1 MGCLSAS
8 LGVYSTNFAKIL
20 RSTWIWVLALSV
32 VLGLAT
38 FVSPLAVLGANSMGQ
53 FAGTIAAGCMIAVAS
68 VVLDSVV
75 KSNVVVMLNDEKRGV
90 AFRKMLKVD
99 VFSIVLFAVCL
110 MVFAGSTYLLM
121 SIESVRTLPASTF
134 TVMLLAVYLCL
145 FMLLALL
152 ASPYIY
158 SVSKYIF
165 NKETKFK
172 NLVGSD
178 YAKGYK
184 KLGFVFSILLLLIL
198 VGALVMRLIFALRS
212 PANNSSEILFQVIPF
227 LPNIRALQPRLAAS
241 CASVSLSPITYDP
254 AISYI
259 GLSMYSF
266 SIPVPGLRMGELSS
280 GKCRSICW
288 ALNTMPSPSRV
299 CIIKLCTG

>member
-20 RSTWIWVLALSV
+20 RCTWIWVLALSV

-38 FVSPLAVLGANSMGQ
+38 FVSPLAVLGANGMGQ
-53 FAGTIAAGCMIAVAS
+53 FAGTIAAGCLVAVAG

-99 VFSIVLFAVCL
+99 VFSILLFAVCL
-110 MVFAGSTYLLM
+110 IVFAGTTYLLV
-121 SIESVRTLPASTF
+121 SIESLRALPASTF
-134 TVMLLAVYLCL
+134 TVMLLAVYMCL
-145 FMLLALL
+145 FMLLTLL
-152 ASPYIY
+152 TSPYIY

-172 NLVGSD
+172 NLLGCD

-198 VGALVMRLIFALRS
+198 VGAIVCA
-212 PANNSSEILFQVIPF
+212 F
-227 LPNIRALQPRLAAS
+227 LCLPGIVTNAAS
-241 CASVSLSPITYDP
+241 NIDTMGVMQGDETSIPAYFGWLNFLATTISSFIMQYVYLWGILVFVYAYGNVEASVSSPK
-254 AISYI
+254 
-259 GLSMYSF
+259 
-266 SIPVPGLRMGELSS
+266 E
-280 GKCRSICW
+280 
-288 ALNTMPSPSRV
+288 
-299 CIIKLCTG
+299 

>member
-38 FVSPLAVLGANSMGQ
+38 FVSPLAVLGANGMGQ
-53 FAGTIAAGCMIAVAS
+53 FAGTIAAGIAVAS

-75 KSNVVVMLNDEKRGV
+75 KSNVVVMLKDEKRGV

-152 ASPYIY
+152 VSPYIY

-198 VGALVMRLIFALRS
+198 VGAMVCA
-212 PANNSSEILFQVIPF
+212 F
-227 LPNIRALQPRLAAS
+227 LCLPGIVTNAAS
-241 CASVSLSPITYDP
+241 NIDTMGVMQGDESGIPTYFGWLNFLATTISTFIMQYVYLWGVFVFVYAYGNVEASVSNPK
-254 AISYI
+254 
-259 GLSMYSF
+259 
-266 SIPVPGLRMGELSS
+266 E
-280 GKCRSICW
+280 
-288 ALNTMPSPSRV
+288 
-299 CIIKLCTG
+299 

>member
-38 FVSPLAVLGANSMGQ
+38 FVSPLAVLGANGMGQ
-53 FAGTIAAGCMIAVAS
+53 FAGSIAAGCLIAVAS

-99 VFSIVLFAVCL
+99 VFSIVLFAVYL

-121 SIESVRTLPASTF
+121 SIESVRTLPVSTF

-152 ASPYIY
+152 VSPYIY

-165 NKETKFK
+165 NKDTKFK

-184 KLGFVFSILLLLIL
+184 KLGFVFSILLLLTL
-198 VGALVMRLIFALRS
+198 VGAIVCA
-212 PANNSSEILFQVIPF
+212 F
-227 LPNIRALQPRLAAS
+227 LCLPGIVTNAAS
-241 CASVSLSPITYDP
+241 NIDTMGVMQGDETGIPTYFGWLNFLATTISTFIMQYVYLWGVFVFVYAYGNVESSVSTPK
-254 AISYI
+254 
-259 GLSMYSF
+259 
-266 SIPVPGLRMGELSS
+266 E
-280 GKCRSICW
+280 
-288 ALNTMPSPSRV
+288 
-299 CIIKLCTG
+299 

>member
-38 FVSPLAVLGANSMGQ
+38 FVSPLAVLGANGMGQ
-53 FAGTIAAGCMIAVAS
+53 FAGTIAAGCLIAVAS

-90 AFRKMLKVD
+90 AFKKMLKVD

-165 NKETKFK
+165 NKDTKFK
-172 NLVGSD
+172 NLVGCD

-184 KLGFVFSILLLLIL
+184 KLGFVFSILLLIL
-198 VGALVMRLIFALRS
+198 VGAMVCA
-212 PANNSSEILFQVIPF
+212 F
-227 LPNIRALQPRLAAS
+227 LCLPGIVTNAAS
-241 CASVSLSPITYDP
+241 NIDTMGVMQGDETGIPTYFGWLNFLATTISTFIMQYVYLWGVFVFVYAYGNVEASVSNPK
-254 AISYI
+254 
-259 GLSMYSF
+259 
-266 SIPVPGLRMGELSS
+266 E
-280 GKCRSICW
+280 
-288 ALNTMPSPSRV
+288 
-299 CIIKLCTG
+299 

>member
-1 MGCLSAS
+1 M
-8 LGVYSTNFAKIL
+8 
-20 RSTWIWVLALSV
+20 LALSV

-38 FVSPLAVLGANSMGQ
+38 FVSPLAVLGANGIGQ
-53 FAGTIAAGCMIAVAS
+53 FAGTIAAGCLVAVAG
-68 VVLDSVV
+68 VVLDSFV

-99 VFSIVLFAVCL
+99 VFAIVLFAVCL
-110 MVFAGSTYLLM
+110 MVFAGSTYLLV
-121 SIESVRTLPASTF
+121 SIESVRALPASTF

-165 NKETKFK
+165 NKDTKFK
-172 NLVGSD
+172 NLVGCD

-198 VGALVMRLIFALRS
+198 VGAIVCA
-212 PANNSSEILFQVIPF
+212 F
-227 LPNIRALQPRLAAS
+227 LCLPGIVTNAAS
-241 CASVSLSPITYDP
+241 NIDTMGVMQGDETGIPTYFGWLNFLATTISTFIIQYVCLWGVFVFVYAYGNVEASVSSPK
-254 AISYI
+254 
-259 GLSMYSF
+259 
-266 SIPVPGLRMGELSS
+266 E
-280 GKCRSICW
+280 
-288 ALNTMPSPSRV
+288 
-299 CIIKLCTG
+299 

>member
-38 FVSPLAVLGANSMGQ
+38 FVSPLSVLGANSMGQ

-90 AFRKMLKVD
+90 AFKKMLKVD

-121 SIESVRTLPASTF
+121 SIESVRALPASTF

-165 NKETKFK
+165 NKDTKFK

-198 VGALVMRLIFALRS
+198 VGAMVCA
-212 PANNSSEILFQVIPF
+212 F
-227 LPNIRALQPRLAAS
+227 LCLPGIVTNAAS
-241 CASVSLSPITYDP
+241 NIDTMGVMQGDESGIPTYFGWLNFLATTISTFIMQYVYLWGVFVFVYAYGNVESSVSNPK
-254 AISYI
+254 
-259 GLSMYSF
+259 
-266 SIPVPGLRMGELSS
+266 E
-280 GKCRSICW
+280 
-288 ALNTMPSPSRV
+288 
-299 CIIKLCTG
+299 

>member
-1 MGCLSAS
+1 MINDIFKNRSCLGCLSAS

-38 FVSPLAVLGANSMGQ
+38 FVSPLAVLGANGMGQ
-53 FAGTIAAGCMIAVAS
+53 FVGTIVAVCLIAVAS

-75 KSNVVVMLNDEKRGV
+75 KSNVVVMLNDENRGV

-99 VFSIVLFAVCL
+99 VFAIVLFAVCL
-110 MVFAGSTYLLM
+110 MVFACSTYLLV
-121 SIESVRTLPASTF
+121 SIESVRALPASTF

-165 NKETKFK
+165 NKDTKFK
-172 NLVGSD
+172 NLVGCD

-198 VGALVMRLIFALRS
+198 VGAIVCA
-212 PANNSSEILFQVIPF
+212 F
-227 LPNIRALQPRLAAS
+227 LCLPGIVTNAAS
-241 CASVSLSPITYDP
+241 NIDTMGVMQGDETGIPTYFGWLNFLATTISTFIIQYVCLWGVFVFVYAYGNVEASVSSP
-254 AISYI
+254 
-259 GLSMYSF
+259 
-266 SIPVPGLRMGELSS
+266 
-280 GKCRSICW
+280 K
-288 ALNTMPSPSRV
+288 
-299 CIIKLCTG
+299 

>member
-1 MGCLSAS
+1 M
-8 LGVYSTNFAKIL
+8 
-20 RSTWIWVLALSV
+20 LALSV

-38 FVSPLAVLGANSMGQ
+38 FVSPLAVLGANSVGQ
-53 FAGTIAAGCMIAVAS
+53 FAGTIAAGCLVAVAS

-90 AFRKMLKVD
+90 AFKKMLKVD

-165 NKETKFK
+165 NKDTKFK

-198 VGALVMRLIFALRS
+198 VGAMVCA
-212 PANNSSEILFQVIPF
+212 F
-227 LPNIRALQPRLAAS
+227 LCLPGIVTNAAS
-241 CASVSLSPITYDP
+241 NIDTMGVMQGDESGIPTYFGWLNFLATTISTFIMQYVYLWGVFVFVYAYGNVESSVSNPK
-254 AISYI
+254 
-259 GLSMYSF
+259 
-266 SIPVPGLRMGELSS
+266 E
-280 GKCRSICW
+280 
-288 ALNTMPSPSRV
+288 
-299 CIIKLCTG
+299 

>member
-1 MGCLSAS
+1 MINDIFKNRSCLGCLSAS

-20 RSTWIWVLALSV
+20 RSTWIWVFALSV

-38 FVSPLAVLGANSMGQ
+38 FVSPLAVLGSNSMGQ
-53 FAGTIAAGCMIAVAS
+53 FAGTIAVGCLIAVAS

-110 MVFAGSTYLLM
+110 MVFAGFTYLLM

-152 ASPYIY
+152 VSPYIY

-165 NKETKFK
+165 NKDAKFK

-198 VGALVMRLIFALRS
+198 VGAMVCA
-212 PANNSSEILFQVIPF
+212 F
-227 LPNIRALQPRLAAS
+227 LCLPGIVTNAAS
-241 CASVSLSPITYDP
+241 NIDTMGVMQGDESGIPTYFGWLNFLATTISTFIMQYVYLWGVFVFVYAYGNVEASVSNPK
-254 AISYI
+254 
-259 GLSMYSF
+259 
-266 SIPVPGLRMGELSS
+266 E
-280 GKCRSICW
+280 
-288 ALNTMPSPSRV
+288 
-299 CIIKLCTG
+299 

>member
-20 RSTWIWVLALSV
+20 RCTWIWVLALSV

-38 FVSPLAVLGANSMGQ
+38 FVSPLAVLGANGIGQ
-53 FAGTIAAGCMIAVAS
+53 FAGTIAAGCLVAVAG
-68 VVLDSVV
+68 VVLDSFV

-99 VFSIVLFAVCL
+99 VFSIVLFAVYL

-165 NKETKFK
+165 NKDTKFK
-172 NLVGSD
+172 NLVGAIVCAFLCLPGIVTNAASNID
-178 YAKGYK
+178 TMGVMQGDESGIPTYFGWLNFLATTISTFIMQYVCLWGV
-184 KLGFVFSILLLLIL
+184 FVF
-198 VGALVMRLIFALRS
+198 VYAYGNV
-212 PANNSSEILFQVIPF
+212 E
-227 LPNIRALQPRLAAS
+227 AS
-241 CASVSLSPITYDP
+241 MSNP
-254 AISYI
+254 
-259 GLSMYSF
+259 
-266 SIPVPGLRMGELSS
+266 
-280 GKCRSICW
+280 K
-288 ALNTMPSPSRV
+288 
-299 CIIKLCTG
+299 

>member
-90 AFRKMLKVD
+90 AFKKMLKVD
-99 VFSIVLFAVCL
+99 VFLIVLLAVCL

-152 ASPYIY
+152 VSPYIY

-165 NKETKFK
+165 NKDAKFK

-198 VGALVMRLIFALRS
+198 VGAMVCA
-212 PANNSSEILFQVIPF
+212 F
-227 LPNIRALQPRLAAS
+227 LCLPGIVTNAAS
-241 CASVSLSPITYDP
+241 NIDTMGVMQGDESGIPAYFRWLNFLATTISTFIMQYVYLWGVFVFVYAYGNVEASVSNPK
-254 AISYI
+254 
-259 GLSMYSF
+259 
-266 SIPVPGLRMGELSS
+266 E
-280 GKCRSICW
+280 
-288 ALNTMPSPSRV
+288 
-299 CIIKLCTG
+299 

>member
-38 FVSPLAVLGANSMGQ
+38 FVSPLAVLGANGMGQ
-53 FAGTIAAGCMIAVAS
+53 FAGSIAAGCMIAVAS

-90 AFRKMLKVD
+90 AFKKMLKVD

-152 ASPYIY
+152 VSPYIY

-165 NKETKFK
+165 NKDTKFK

-184 KLGFVFSILLLLIL
+184 KLGFVFSILLLLTL
-198 VGALVMRLIFALRS
+198 VGAIVCA
-212 PANNSSEILFQVIPF
+212 F
-227 LPNIRALQPRLAAS
+227 LCLPGIVTNAAS
-241 CASVSLSPITYDP
+241 NIDTMGVMQGDESGIPAYFGWLNFLATTISTFIMQYVYLWGVFVFVYAYGNVESSVSNPK
-254 AISYI
+254 
-259 GLSMYSF
+259 
-266 SIPVPGLRMGELSS
+266 E
-280 GKCRSICW
+280 
-288 ALNTMPSPSRV
+288 
-299 CIIKLCTG
+299 

>member
-20 RSTWIWVLALSV
+20 RCTWIWVLALSV

-38 FVSPLAVLGANSMGQ
+38 FVSPLAVLGANGMGQ
-53 FAGTIAAGCMIAVAS
+53 FAGTIAAGCLVAVAG

-90 AFRKMLKVD
+90 AFKKMLKVD

-121 SIESVRTLPASTF
+121 SIESVRALPASTF

-165 NKETKFK
+165 NKDTKFK

-198 VGALVMRLIFALRS
+198 VGAIVCA
-212 PANNSSEILFQVIPF
+212 F
-227 LPNIRALQPRLAAS
+227 LCLPGIVTNAAS
-241 CASVSLSPITYDP
+241 NIDTMGVMQGDETGIPTYFGWLNFL
-254 AISYI
+254 ATTISTFIMQYVYLC
-259 GLSMYSF
+259 GVFVVLY
-266 SIPVPGLRMGELSS
+266 PYAKV
-280 GKCRSICW
+280 K
-288 ALNTMPSPSRV
+288 PSRMNG
-299 CIIKLCTG
+299 K

>member
-110 MVFAGSTYLLM
+110 MVFAGSTFLLM

-152 ASPYIY
+152 VSPYIY
-158 SVSKYIF
+158 SVSKYIFNF

-198 VGALVMRLIFALRS
+198 VGAMVCA
-212 PANNSSEILFQVIPF
+212 F
-227 LPNIRALQPRLAAS
+227 LCLPGIVTNAAS
-241 CASVSLSPITYDP
+241 NIDTMGVMQGDESGIPTYFGWLNFLATTISTFIMQYVYLWGVFVFVYAYGNVEASVSNPK
-254 AISYI
+254 
-259 GLSMYSF
+259 
-266 SIPVPGLRMGELSS
+266 E
-280 GKCRSICW
+280 
-288 ALNTMPSPSRV
+288 
-299 CIIKLCTG
+299 

>member
-20 RSTWIWVLALSV
+20 RCTWIWVLALSV

-38 FVSPLAVLGANSMGQ
+38 FVSPLAVLGANGMGQ
-53 FAGTIAAGCMIAVAS
+53 FVGTIVAVCLIAVAS

-99 VFSIVLFAVCL
+99 VFAIVLFAVCL
-110 MVFAGSTYLLM
+110 MVFAGTTYLLM
-121 SIESVRTLPASTF
+121 SIESVRALPASTF

-152 ASPYIY
+152 VSPYIY

-165 NKETKFK
+165 NKDTKFK

-198 VGALVMRLIFALRS
+198 VGAIVCA
-212 PANNSSEILFQVIPF
+212 F
-227 LPNIRALQPRLAAS
+227 LCLPGIVTNAAS
-241 CASVSLSPITYDP
+241 NIDTMGVMQGDETGIPTYFGWLNFLATTISTFIIQYVCLWGVFVFVYAYGNVEASVSNPK
-254 AISYI
+254 
-259 GLSMYSF
+259 
-266 SIPVPGLRMGELSS
+266 E
-280 GKCRSICW
+280 
-288 ALNTMPSPSRV
+288 
-299 CIIKLCTG
+299 

>member
-1 MGCLSAS
+1 M
-8 LGVYSTNFAKIL
+8 
-20 RSTWIWVLALSV
+20 LALSV

-38 FVSPLAVLGANSMGQ
+38 FVSPLAVLGSNSMDQ
-53 FAGTIAAGCMIAVAS
+53 FAGTIAAGCLVAVAS

-152 ASPYIY
+152 VSPYIY

-165 NKETKFK
+165 NKDTKFK

-198 VGALVMRLIFALRS
+198 VGAMICA
-212 PANNSSEILFQVIPF
+212 F
-227 LPNIRALQPRLAAS
+227 LCLPGIVTNAAS
-241 CASVSLSPITYDP
+241 NIDTMGVMQGDETGIPTYFGWLNFLATTISTFIMQYVYLWGVFVFVYAYGNVEASVSNPK
-254 AISYI
+254 
-259 GLSMYSF
+259 
-266 SIPVPGLRMGELSS
+266 E
-280 GKCRSICW
+280 
-288 ALNTMPSPSRV
+288 
-299 CIIKLCTG
+299 

>member
-38 FVSPLAVLGANSMGQ
+38 FVSPLAVLGSNGMGQ
-53 FAGTIAAGCMIAVAS
+53 FAGTIAAGCLIAVAS

-90 AFRKMLKVD
+90 AFKKMLKVD

-152 ASPYIY
+152 VSPYIY

-165 NKETKFK
+165 NKDTKFK
-172 NLVGSD
+172 NLVGCD

-198 VGALVMRLIFALRS
+198 VGAIVCA
-212 PANNSSEILFQVIPF
+212 F
-227 LPNIRALQPRLAAS
+227 LCLPGIVTNAAS
-241 CASVSLSPITYDP
+241 NIDTMGVMQGDETGIPTYFGWLNFLATTISTFIIQYVCLWGVFVFVYAYGNVEASMSNP
-254 AISYI
+254 
-259 GLSMYSF
+259 
-266 SIPVPGLRMGELSS
+266 
-280 GKCRSICW
+280 K
-288 ALNTMPSPSRV
+288 
-299 CIIKLCTG
+299 

>member
-1 MGCLSAS
+1 M
-8 LGVYSTNFAKIL
+8 
-20 RSTWIWVLALSV
+20 SV

-38 FVSPLAVLGANSMGQ
+38 LVSPLAVLGANGMGQ
-53 FAGTIAAGCMIAVAS
+53 FAGTIAAGCLIAVAS

-90 AFRKMLKVD
+90 AFKKMLKVD

-121 SIESVRTLPASTF
+121 SIESVRALPASTF

-152 ASPYIY
+152 VSPYIY

-165 NKETKFK
+165 NKDTKFK

-198 VGALVMRLIFALRS
+198 VGAIVCA
-212 PANNSSEILFQVIPF
+212 F
-227 LPNIRALQPRLAAS
+227 L
-241 CASVSLSPITYDP
+241 
-254 AISYI
+254 
-259 GLSMYSF
+259 
-266 SIPVPGLRMGELSS
+266 
-280 GKCRSICW
+280 
-288 ALNTMPSPSRV
+288 
-299 CIIKLCTG
+299 

>member
-20 RSTWIWVLALSV
+20 RCTWIWVLALSV

-38 FVSPLAVLGANSMGQ
+38 FVSPMAVLGANSMGQ
-53 FAGTIAAGCMIAVAS
+53 FAGTIAAGCLIAVAS

-75 KSNVVVMLNDEKRGV
+75 KSNVVVMLN

-152 ASPYIY
+152 VSPYIY

-165 NKETKFK
+165 NKDAKFK

-198 VGALVMRLIFALRS
+198 VGAMVCA
-212 PANNSSEILFQVIPF
+212 F
-227 LPNIRALQPRLAAS
+227 LCLPGIVTNAAS
-241 CASVSLSPITYDP
+241 NIDTMGVMQGDESGIPTYFGWLNFLATTISTFIMQYVYLWGVFVFVYAYGNVEASVSNPK
-254 AISYI
+254 
-259 GLSMYSF
+259 
-266 SIPVPGLRMGELSS
+266 E
-280 GKCRSICW
+280 
-288 ALNTMPSPSRV
+288 
-299 CIIKLCTG
+299 

>member
-1 MGCLSAS
+1 M
-8 LGVYSTNFAKIL
+8 
-20 RSTWIWVLALSV
+20 LALSV

-38 FVSPLAVLGANSMGQ
+38 FVSPLAVLGANSVGQ
-53 FAGTIAAGCMIAVAS
+53 FAGTIAAGCLIAVAS

-90 AFRKMLKVD
+90 AFKKMLKVD

-165 NKETKFK
+165 NKDTKFK

-198 VGALVMRLIFALRS
+198 VGAMVCA
-212 PANNSSEILFQVIPF
+212 F
-227 LPNIRALQPRLAAS
+227 LCLPGIVTNAAS
-241 CASVSLSPITYDP
+241 NIDTMGVMQGDETGIPAYFGWLNFLATTISTFIMQYVYLWGVFVFVYAYGNVESSVSNPK
-254 AISYI
+254 
-259 GLSMYSF
+259 
-266 SIPVPGLRMGELSS
+266 E
-280 GKCRSICW
+280 
-288 ALNTMPSPSRV
+288 
-299 CIIKLCTG
+299 

>member
-53 FAGTIAAGCMIAVAS
+53 FAGTIAAGCLIAVAS
-68 VVLDSVV
+68 VVLDSFV

-110 MVFAGSTYLLM
+110 MVFAGSTFLLM

-165 NKETKFK
+165 NKDTKFK

-184 KLGFVFSILLLLIL
+184 KLGFVFSISLLLIL
-198 VGALVMRLIFALRS
+198 VGAMICA
-212 PANNSSEILFQVIPF
+212 F
-227 LPNIRALQPRLAAS
+227 LCLPGIVTNAAS
-241 CASVSLSPITYDP
+241 NIDTMGVMQGDETGIPAYFGWLNFLATTISTFIIQYVCLWGVFVFVYAYGNVEASMSNP
-254 AISYI
+254 
-259 GLSMYSF
+259 
-266 SIPVPGLRMGELSS
+266 
-280 GKCRSICW
+280 K
-288 ALNTMPSPSRV
+288 
-299 CIIKLCTG
+299 

>member
-1 MGCLSAS
+1 MINDIFKNRSCLGCLSAS

-20 RSTWIWVLALSV
+20 RCTWIWVLALSV

-38 FVSPLAVLGANSMGQ
+38 FVSPLAVLGANGMGQ
-53 FAGTIAAGCMIAVAS
+53 FAGTIAVGCLIAVAS
-68 VVLDSVV
+68 VVLDAVI

-99 VFSIVLFAVCL
+99 VFSILLFAVCL
-110 MVFAGSTYLLM
+110 MVIAGTTYLLV
-121 SIESVRTLPASTF
+121 SIESLRALPASTF
-134 TVMLLAVYLCL
+134 TVMLLAVYMCL

-172 NLVGSD
+172 NLLGCD

-184 KLGFVFSILLLLIL
+184 KLGFVFSISLLLIL
-198 VGALVMRLIFALRS
+198 VGAMICA
-212 PANNSSEILFQVIPF
+212 F
-227 LPNIRALQPRLAAS
+227 LCLPGIVTNAAS
-241 CASVSLSPITYDP
+241 NIDTMGVMQGDESGIPAYFGWLNFLATTISSFIMQYVYLWGILVFVYAYGNVEASVSNP
-254 AISYI
+254 
-259 GLSMYSF
+259 
-266 SIPVPGLRMGELSS
+266 
-280 GKCRSICW
+280 K
-288 ALNTMPSPSRV
+288 
-299 CIIKLCTG
+299 

>member
-38 FVSPLAVLGANSMGQ
+38 FVSPLAVLGANGMGQ
-53 FAGTIAAGCMIAVAS
+53 FAGSIAAGCLIAVAS

-99 VFSIVLFAVCL
+99 VFSIVLFAVYL

-121 SIESVRTLPASTF
+121 SIESVRTLPVSTF

-152 ASPYIY
+152 VSPYIY

-165 NKETKFK
+165 NKDTKFK

-184 KLGFVFSILLLLIL
+184 KLGFVFSILLLLTL
-198 VGALVMRLIFALRS
+198 VGAIVCA
-212 PANNSSEILFQVIPF
+212 F
-227 LPNIRALQPRLAAS
+227 LCLPGIVTNAAS
-241 CASVSLSPITYDP
+241 NIDTMGVMQGDETGIPTYFGWLNFLATTISTFIMQYVYLWGVFVFVYAYGNVESSVSNPK
-254 AISYI
+254 
-259 GLSMYSF
+259 
-266 SIPVPGLRMGELSS
+266 E
-280 GKCRSICW
+280 
-288 ALNTMPSPSRV
+288 
-299 CIIKLCTG
+299 

>member
-1 MGCLSAS
+1 MINDIFKNRSCLGCLSAS

-20 RSTWIWVLALSV
+20 RCTWIWVLALSV

-38 FVSPLAVLGANSMGQ
+38 FVSPMAVLGANSMGQ
-53 FAGTIAAGCMIAVAS
+53 FAGTIAAGCLVAVAS
-68 VVLDSVV
+68 VVLDSFV

-121 SIESVRTLPASTF
+121 SIESVRALPASTF

-152 ASPYIY
+152 VSPYIY

-165 NKETKFK
+165 NKDTKFK

-198 VGALVMRLIFALRS
+198 VGAMVCA
-212 PANNSSEILFQVIPF
+212 F
-227 LPNIRALQPRLAAS
+227 LCLPGIVTNAAS
-241 CASVSLSPITYDP
+241 NIDTMGVMQGDESGIPTYFGWLNFLATTISTFIMQYVYLWGVFVFVYAYGNVEASVSNPK
-254 AISYI
+254 
-259 GLSMYSF
+259 
-266 SIPVPGLRMGELSS
+266 E
-280 GKCRSICW
+280 
-288 ALNTMPSPSRV
+288 
-299 CIIKLCTG
+299 

>member
-38 FVSPLAVLGANSMGQ
+38 FVSPLAVLGANGMGQ
-53 FAGTIAAGCMIAVAS
+53 FAGSIAAGCLIAVAS

-90 AFRKMLKVD
+90 AFKKMLKVD

-152 ASPYIY
+152 VSPYIY

-165 NKETKFK
+165 NKDTKFK

-198 VGALVMRLIFALRS
+198 VGAIVCA
-212 PANNSSEILFQVIPF
+212 F
-227 LPNIRALQPRLAAS
+227 LCLPGIVTNAAS
-241 CASVSLSPITYDP
+241 NIDTMGVMQGDETGIPTYFGWLNFLATTISTFIIQYVCLWGVFVFVYAYGNVEASVSNPK
-254 AISYI
+254 
-259 GLSMYSF
+259 
-266 SIPVPGLRMGELSS
+266 E
-280 GKCRSICW
+280 
-288 ALNTMPSPSRV
+288 
-299 CIIKLCTG
+299 

>member
-1 MGCLSAS
+1 MGACVVCSIGIGNLRVA
-8 LGVYSTNFAKIL
+8 LGCT
-20 RSTWIWVLALSV
+20 
-32 VLGLAT
+32 
-38 FVSPLAVLGANSMGQ
+38 GANSMGQ
-53 FAGTIAAGCMIAVAS
+53 FAGSIAAGCLIAVAS

-99 VFSIVLFAVCL
+99 VFSIVLFAVYL

-121 SIESVRTLPASTF
+121 SIESVRALPASTF

-165 NKETKFK
+165 NKDTKFK

-198 VGALVMRLIFALRS
+198 VGAMVCA
-212 PANNSSEILFQVIPF
+212 F
-227 LPNIRALQPRLAAS
+227 LCLPGIVTNAAS
-241 CASVSLSPITYDP
+241 NIDTMGVMQGDESGIPAYFGWLNFLATTISTFIMQYVYLWGVFVFVYAYGNVEASVSNPK
-254 AISYI
+254 
-259 GLSMYSF
+259 
-266 SIPVPGLRMGELSS
+266 E
-280 GKCRSICW
+280 
-288 ALNTMPSPSRV
+288 
-299 CIIKLCTG
+299 

>member
-1 MGCLSAS
+1 MINDIFKNRSCLGCLSAS

-38 FVSPLAVLGANSMGQ
+38 FVSPLAVLGSNGMGQ
-53 FAGTIAAGCMIAVAS
+53 FAGTIAAGCLIAVAS

-90 AFRKMLKVD
+90 AFKKMLKVD
-99 VFSIVLFAVCL
+99 VFSIVL
-110 MVFAGSTYLLM
+110 FAGSTYLLM

-134 TVMLLAVYLCL
+134 TVMLLAIYLCL

-198 VGALVMRLIFALRS
+198 VGAMVCA
-212 PANNSSEILFQVIPF
+212 F
-227 LPNIRALQPRLAAS
+227 LCLPGIVTNAAS
-241 CASVSLSPITYDP
+241 NIDTMGVMQGDESGIPAYFGWLNFLATTISTFIMQYVYLWGVFVFVYAYGNVESSVSNPK
-254 AISYI
+254 
-259 GLSMYSF
+259 
-266 SIPVPGLRMGELSS
+266 E
-280 GKCRSICW
+280 
-288 ALNTMPSPSRV
+288 
-299 CIIKLCTG
+299 

>member
-1 MGCLSAS
+1 MINDIFKNRSCLGCLSAS

-20 RSTWIWVLALSV
+20 RCTWIWVLALSV

-38 FVSPLAVLGANSMGQ
+38 FVSPMAVLGANSMGQ
-53 FAGTIAAGCMIAVAS
+53 FAGTIAAGCLIAVAS

-152 ASPYIY
+152 VSPYIY

-165 NKETKFK
+165 NKDAKFK

-198 VGALVMRLIFALRS
+198 VGAMVCA
-212 PANNSSEILFQVIPF
+212 F
-227 LPNIRALQPRLAAS
+227 LCLPGIVTNAAS
-241 CASVSLSPITYDP
+241 NIDTMGVMQGDESGIPTYFGWLNFLATTISTFIMQYVYLWGVFVFVYAYGNVEASVSNVEASVGNP
-254 AISYI
+254 
-259 GLSMYSF
+259 
-266 SIPVPGLRMGELSS
+266 
-280 GKCRSICW
+280 K
-288 ALNTMPSPSRV
+288 
-299 CIIKLCTG
+299 

>member
-20 RSTWIWVLALSV
+20 RCTWIWVLALSV

-38 FVSPLAVLGANSMGQ
+38 FVSPLAVLGANGMGQ
-53 FAGTIAAGCMIAVAS
+53 FAGTIAAGCLVAVAS

-121 SIESVRTLPASTF
+121 SIESVRALPASTF

-152 ASPYIY
+152 VSPYIY

-165 NKETKFK
+165 NKDTKFK

-198 VGALVMRLIFALRS
+198 VGAMVCA
-212 PANNSSEILFQVIPF
+212 F
-227 LPNIRALQPRLAAS
+227 LCLPGIVTNAAS
-241 CASVSLSPITYDP
+241 NIDTMGVMQGDESGIPTYFGWLNFLATTISTFIMQFVFVYAYGNVEASVSNPK
-254 AISYI
+254 
-259 GLSMYSF
+259 
-266 SIPVPGLRMGELSS
+266 E
-280 GKCRSICW
+280 
-288 ALNTMPSPSRV
+288 
-299 CIIKLCTG
+299 